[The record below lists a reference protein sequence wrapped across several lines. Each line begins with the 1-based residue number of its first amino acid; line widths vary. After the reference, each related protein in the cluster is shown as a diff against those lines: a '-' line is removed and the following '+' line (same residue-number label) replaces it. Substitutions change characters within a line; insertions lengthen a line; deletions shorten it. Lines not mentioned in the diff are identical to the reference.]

1 MKVTGTHFNYYQ
13 VCKRKLWLF
22 ANGITMEVEID
33 GIKVDYYDTGN
44 KIIHE
49 IKKSDKI
56 ERAHEWQLK
65 YYIYIFEQ
73 NGMKGVTGILEYPVL
88 RKKDLIYL
96 SDIDREMICEME
108 HDILQ
113 IIESDSCPSLEK
125 KRVCKNC
132 SYLDFCYSGEEEE

>member
-1 MKVTGTHFNYYQ
+1 MEHTSDLVYEG
-13 VCKRKLWLF
+13 KLIHEESYPQRS
-22 ANGITMEVEID
+22 AKYEEVEID

-88 RKKDLIYL
+88 RKDLIYL

>member
-1 MKVTGTHFNYYQ
+1 MESYPQRSAKYE
-13 VCKRKLWLF
+13 
-22 ANGITMEVEID
+22 EVEID

>member
-1 MKVTGTHFNYYQ
+1 M
-13 VCKRKLWLF
+13 
-22 ANGITMEVEID
+22 AVEI
-33 GIKVDYYDTGN
+33 
-44 KIIHE
+44 
-49 IKKSDKI
+49 
-56 ERAHEWQLK
+56 L
-65 YYIYIFEQ
+65 YIFEQ